1 MATPHD
7 IKLQLFKI
15 GIKWKN
21 EYKENWHVI

>member
-7 IKLQLFKI
+7 IELQLFKI

-21 EYKENWHVI
+21 